1 VKLNKMS
8 NESNQKGIALMLG
21 GGAPNL
27 TLMSGAIAALDE
39 EMEKSGLEF
48 SVVSTAG
55 AGMVVGLLYAAPK
68 GMTRREALES
78 TKNMGVHDSIYNL
91 FPVNYKVFHKS
102 GPLAE
107 AYTQFL
113 ASLPKMPMMDSPSG
127 KFFNDWMAL
136 MLSAMCP
143 DTVDPG
149 AQGLCQPAPWINEVV
164 DFDKL
169 KNFPADFY
177 INAYNVTD
185 QLMESFSKQEITPD
199 HFHAAL
205 AFPLI
210 YAPFKMNGKTY
221 IEGSAMDTQNFEA
234 LTTRREALDK
244 NGEKSKKVDTLIV
257 LDVLGREKL
266 IREPRNLYDAWVL
279 SIIVPLVA
287 IARDDIRLFQYVHN
301 QDKKWNLLRVNLTK
315 DITED
320 RWPHVL
326 DWSRS
331 NLDYLFEVGYKGGK
345 RFFKEAWDENEEME
359 NFKKWEKKE
368 GQKEGRFV
376 SRPKNPSSQSG
387 KTSPRARKRKK

>member
-1 VKLNKMS
+1 MS
-8 NESNQKGIALMLG
+8 IALMLG

-27 TLMSGAIAALDE
+27 TLMSGAVVALDE
-39 EMEKSGLEF
+39 EMNQRGLEF

-68 GMTRREALES
+68 GMTRREALEN

-113 ASLPKMPMMDSPSG
+113 KSLPQMPPAASPG
-127 KFFNDWMAL
+127 EKLFNDWMAL
-136 MLSAMCP
+136 MLSTLCP
-143 DTVDPG
+143 STFDSNS
-149 AQGLCQPAPWINEVV
+149 QGLCQPAPWIEEVV

-169 KNFPADFY
+169 KNFTADFY

-185 QLMESFSKQEITPD
+185 ERMQSFSKEEITPD

-205 AFPLI
+205 AFPFI

-221 IEGSAMDTQNFEA
+221 IEGSAMDTQNFEGLLA
-234 LTTRREALDK
+234 NK
-244 NGEKSKKVDTLIV
+244 KKSGEHGKTSKSRKKVDTIIV

-301 QDKKWNLLRVNLTK
+301 RDNKWNLLRVDLTR

-331 NLDYLFEVGYKGGK
+331 NLEYLFDVGYNAGK
-345 RFFKEAWDENEEME
+345 RFFKRAWDEHSGR
-359 NFKKWEKKE
+359 FKKWVSYTESEKAELKGKAAKE
-368 GQKEGRFV
+368 QGRFV
-376 SRPKNPSSQSG
+376 SRP
-387 KTSPRARKRKK
+387 

>member
-1 VKLNKMS
+1 MS
-8 NESNQKGIALMLG
+8 IALMLG

-27 TLMSGAIAALDE
+27 TLMSGAVAALDE
-39 EMEKSGLEF
+39 EMNNRGLEF
-48 SVVSTAG
+48 SVISTAG
-55 AGMVVGLLYAAPK
+55 AGMVVGLLYAAPH
-68 GMTRREALES
+68 GMTRREALEN
-78 TKNMGVHDSIYNL
+78 TRNMGVHDAIYDL

-107 AYTQFL
+107 AYTHFME
-113 ASLPKMPMMDSPSG
+113 SLPKMQTPDTSAA
-127 KFFNDWMAL
+127 KLFDDWTAL
-136 MLSAMCP
+136 MWSAMCP
-143 DTVDPG
+143 TSPNPES
-149 AQGLCQPAPWINEVV
+149 QGLCQPAPWIDEVV

-169 KNFPADFY
+169 KDFPADFY

-185 QLMESFSKQEITPD
+185 EKMDSFSKEEITAD

-221 IEGSAMDTQNFEA
+221 IEGSAMDTQNFEG
-234 LTTRREALDK
+234 LL
-244 NGEKSKKVDTLIV
+244 KSKKHSEVKTIIV

-301 QDKKWNLLRVNLTK
+301 RHERWNLLRVNLTR

-331 NLDYLFEVGYKGGK
+331 NLDYLFDVGYEAGK
-345 RFFKEAWDENEEME
+345 RFFKNAWDEDEGT
-359 NFKKWEKKE
+359 FKKWVRYTDAEKKKLKGDAKKDGGHFVPLE
-368 GQKEGRFV
+368 KGSVSLSQVKKRVGR
-376 SRPKNPSSQSG
+376 
-387 KTSPRARKRKK
+387 